1 MSFYSQAGQDK
12 FIANMLDFKRDG
24 YFLEIG
30 SNHPI
35 NINNTYKL
43 ENELNWK
50 GIMVEYEPQ
59 FLPMYKE
66 YRNNSIHIIN
76 DATKVDYKK
85 VLEENSFPN
94 NLDYLQI
101 DLDVHNGSTLQA
113 LENIDYNVFKSYKFA
128 TVTFEHDIYR
138 TNYLETRKKSRE
150 IFDKNG
156 YIRIFPDI
164 QNIEPEYVFEDW
176 YVHPDLISIEKINNI
191 IELNRDSYKYNSNI
205 ESSSISWDK
214 IKYN

>member
-12 FIANMLDFKRDG
+12 FIVNMLDFKRDG

-50 GIMVEYEPQ
+50 GIMVEHASE

-164 QNIEPEYVFEDW
+164 QNIEPQYVFEDW
-176 YVHPDLISIEKINNI
+176 YVHPDLISIEKINHI
-191 IELNRDSYKYNSNI
+191 IELNRDSYEYNSII